1 MKPVFDKNGLASA
14 AGDIRC
20 FYYDAMTGEYKGWSD
35 EHINIGVSLPG
46 NSTTIDPGSD
56 VPGFVA
62 VFNGDNWG
70 KQPDNRGKTVYST
83 ENGCSTIVGYIG
95 EIKEGFTAV
104 APSTQYDEWNGS
116 EWVTNTDAQHAA
128 DVAAAAAEKQ
138 ARIDQA
144 NSYINNKQ
152 WPGKAAMGRL
162 KELEKEQYNLWLDY
176 LDALEAVDI
185 SSAPAIC
192 WPVKPTE

>member
-1 MKPVFDKNGLASA
+1 MK
-14 AGDIRC
+14 
-20 FYYDAMTGEYKGWSD
+20 T
-35 EHINIGVSLPG
+35 
-46 NSTTIDPGSD
+46 
-56 VPGFVA
+56 
-62 VFNGDNWG
+62 
-70 KQPDNRGKTVYST
+70 
-83 ENGCSTIVGYIG
+83 
-95 EIKEGFTAV
+95 GFTELP
-104 APSTQYDEWNGS
+104 PSTPYDVWNGS

>member
-1 MKPVFDKNGLASA
+1 MKPVFDGNGLASV

-35 EHINIGVSLPG
+35 ERINIGVSLPG

-83 ENGCSTIVGYIG
+83 ENGRSTIVGYIG

-104 APSTQYDEWNGS
+104 APSTQYDVWNGS

-128 DVAAAAAEKQ
+128 DVAAAAKQKTTLLAE
-138 ARIDQA
+138 ASAFIAPLADAAAGGYID
-144 NSYINNKQ
+144 
-152 WPGKAAMGRL
+152 
-162 KELEKEQYNLWLDY
+162 
-176 LDALEAVDI
+176 DAD
-185 SSAPAIC
+185 
-192 WPVKPTE
+192 KPTLAAWQRYRYELTKIDTSTAPDIEWPPLPN